1 MFKNL
6 RAEMARHEKTNE
18 SLASVTGIDR
28 ASVSNKMNGKTE
40 WTRREMYLIK
50 MELFPKCSI
59 DYLFA
64 TE

>member
-6 RAEMARHEKTNE
+6 KAEMARSGKTNE
-18 SLASVTGIDR
+18 DLAKVTGIDK
-28 ASVSNKMNGKTE
+28 ASISNKRNGKTE
-40 WTRREMYLIK
+40 WTRREMYSIK
-50 MELFPKCSI
+50 TELFPECSI

>member
-6 RAEMARHEKTNE
+6 KAEMARSGKTNE
-18 SLASVTGIDR
+18 DLAKVTGIDK
-28 ASVSNKMNGKTE
+28 ASISNKRNGKTE
-40 WTRREMYLIK
+40 WTRREMYSIK
-50 MELFPKCSI
+50 TELFPECCI

>member
-6 RAEMARHEKTNE
+6 KAEMARSGKTNE
-18 SLASVTGIDR
+18 DLAKVTGIDK
-28 ASVSNKMNGKTE
+28 ASISNKMNGKTE
-40 WTRREMYLIK
+40 WTRREMYSIK
-50 MELFPKCSI
+50 TELFPECSI